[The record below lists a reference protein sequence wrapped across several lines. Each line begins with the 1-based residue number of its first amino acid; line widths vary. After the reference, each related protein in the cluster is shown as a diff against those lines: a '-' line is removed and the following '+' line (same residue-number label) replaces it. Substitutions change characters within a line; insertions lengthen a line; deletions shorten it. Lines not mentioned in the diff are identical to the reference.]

1 MLLGGRGALPRQRW
15 EKLLELCTS
24 GLQGSRDYFKKLQL
38 SHLSSGKERTI
49 HTDCAGK
56 ERQSLLTELIS
67 WRLFTQQLE
76 TRLPTEHTDTRV
88 ARAAGGQSC
97 SGRVR
102 AGGEQVGSECNA
114 RAAPPQPAWIPP
126 WVPEAHQDRGV
137 LSHSHKGYCERLGC
151 REGRRRGSCCS
162 FHSRTVPKGT
172 LQGHGAWGQT
182 WHLRAILLSAWP
194 SLPEE
199 NVVFHQDSQ
208 LTF

>member
-1 MLLGGRGALPRQRW
+1 M
-15 EKLLELCTS
+15 
-24 GLQGSRDYFKKLQL
+24 
-38 SHLSSGKERTI
+38 SSGKERTI

-67 WRLFTQQLE
+67 WRLFPGERMATAGDQAA
-76 TRLPTEHTDTRV
+76 HGAHGH
-88 ARAAGGQSC
+88 ARGPRC
-97 SGRVR
+97 RR
-102 AGGEQVGSECNA
+102 AELQREGPCRGEQVGSECNA
-114 RAAPPQPAWIPP
+114 RAAPSQPAWIPP

-151 REGRRRGSCCS
+151 REGRRRHSSCS

-182 WHLRAILLSAWP
+182 WHLRAILLSVWP
-194 SLPEE
+194 SPPEE

>member
-1 MLLGGRGALPRQRW
+1 MKEGTGWVRMQR
-15 EKLLELCTS
+15 
-24 GLQGSRDYFKKLQL
+24 
-38 SHLSSGKERTI
+38 
-49 HTDCAGK
+49 
-56 ERQSLLTELIS
+56 
-67 WRLFTQQLE
+67 
-76 TRLPTEHTDTRV
+76 
-88 ARAAGGQSC
+88 SC
-97 SGRVR
+97 SPTT
-102 AGGEQVGSECNA
+102 ASLDS
-114 RAAPPQPAWIPP
+114 P